1 MELLEKIL
9 AEYQDYS
16 EKELEKIYKTS
27 KIINVYEIFDSITG
41 GIFISDKD
49 SVLLNGNMHP
59 IFEVFDIDCIE
70 KNRLYTCNFND
81 KVVLRGPKN
90 YYFGF
95 SSLGDLDVKRE
106 EIINSIKGVNTFLK
120 RIEKYPNYNLKYEN
134 IMDLKYILAVL
145 DIIRNSILTNLFF
158 YLMKKDNIE
167 DIYIY
172 NDGYNHLANE
182 FYKLLLK
189 VEKKFVDIFLNQKQ
203 ELKSGVIELIKSTI
217 NIQEQ
222 MIEDLMS
229 NPSQYKDDLYIRY
242 RKLRETDNVFENIL
256 SINYAIDNIIQE
268 RKSLIYD
275 NFIYLFGLNYGS
287 LELTAIANI
296 LFKEKGIEVEVGNI
310 MKKFRKVYVEATNK
324 QDNILNEKLNKD
336 GYYIIIDENIMTGDT
351 LIKSNDYLKHKGL
364 NLLDYI
370 VIKYPTISRV
380 KNLNDVNI
388 NEYTKIL
395 KRIKGMLIPSNYS
408 KMCEYRS
415 DFVFPYMDK
424 LGTFDLSK
432 YEILKNL
439 YKNGIYSKGSAVDR
453 LEQYYK
459 EVFF

>member
-49 SVLLNGNMHP
+49 TVLLKGSMHP
-59 IFEVFDIDCIE
+59 VFEVFDIDCIE
-70 KNRLYTCNFND
+70 KNRQYTCNFNN

-95 SSLGDLDVKRE
+95 SFLGDLDVKRE

-120 RIEKYPNYNLKYEN
+120 RTEKYPNYNLKYEN

-189 VEKKFVDIFLNQKQ
+189 VEEKFVDIFLNQKQ
-203 ELKSGVIELIKSTI
+203 ELKFGVIELIKNTI

-242 RKLRETDNVFENIL
+242 RKLREADNVFENIL

-268 RKSLIYD
+268 RKSLIHD

-296 LFKEKGIEVEVGNI
+296 LFKENGIEVKVGNI

-351 LIKSNDYLKHKGL
+351 LIKSNDYLKDKGL

-439 YKNGIYSKGSAVDR
+439 YKNGIYIKGSAVDR